1 MWQANMRGR
10 SGLGGTTGRTASCT
24 TFVLDLRSAVCYYR
38 VIGTEERAKMQQMI
52 VTYVVIPG
60 NVDSGCTVCWNDR
73 QNEDDAIELIQ
84 TKWCTRLTDCVW
96 FVPGTIEE

>member
-38 VIGTEERAKMQQMI
+38 VIGTEEHDMTAQDLDTIAVFVMI
-52 VTYVVIPG
+52 
-60 NVDSGCTVCWNDR
+60 
-73 QNEDDAIELIQ
+73 A
-84 TKWCTRLTDCVW
+84 
-96 FVPGTIEE
+96 GTISVVGLIVVVELGFAALAAWDWWRG